1 MRKVFLLVGCA
12 IAVYLA
18 FTAFS
23 VHMAAHERNQLAA
36 IRDVYF
42 PVLQH
47 ADADLIRIDKMEG
60 QYLQAVELGEPES
73 VDKARVIGA
82 EAQADLAEIGRIY
95 RERAPDIMALR
106 RQLDRYQEL
115 AERNAAAMLAHSA
128 LDERSVLYMN
138 RSLTQLRSNLRAFR
152 ESSFRSFTDTLA
164 ETQGEAES
172 GSVMGLA
179 LGAMNLCFMGVLVY
193 FIRNN
198 MRMMTVIAEQNST
211 LELRVAERTAE
222 LSRKNA
228 DINAMLQ
235 NMKLGVA
242 TVVPGNRIH
251 PEYSAYLRTIV
262 DEADLAGRGVLEA
275 VFGHSDLGI
284 DSKDQLSAALAA
296 ILGEDAMMFEFNGHL
311 LPRETLI
318 GTPSGGERIVQ
329 LEWNPII
336 NESGIVEKM
345 LLIAQDVTHLR
356 DLESRTAKQ
365 KQELDIISKILKVSA
380 GKFNEFTA
388 AARRFTEE
396 NRRLIADT
404 TKPDAE
410 TVAAL
415 FRNMHTVKGSARS
428 FDFTQITDAAH
439 IAEQAYDR
447 LRSGGTAGWQPLTL
461 LGDLAAV
468 EDAVARYVAVNED
481 TLGRNGRAA
490 DMLTDRGAFVDN
502 QALSSLKAI
511 AAALPAAERSENV
524 RRLQQAIDGL
534 GFIAMSRLLS
544 GAADTLA
551 SLAKGLGKPPP
562 VVRIQG
568 PDLALTTKFAEIL
581 KICAMHVFSNAMD
594 HGIETPEERA
604 AASKPAQGTL
614 LIETVRHAE
623 AAEIRFCDDGRGLA
637 LHAILAKAVA
647 EGLLAPGGHHLP
659 EAVADLIFRPGMT
672 TAPRLTELSGRG
684 VGLDVV
690 RTFLREQGA
699 TIRVELHPDPAAVGP
714 GAAVSVAGRFFMP
727 FSFVVG
733 VPRDCFHSIESQPS
747 RA

>member
-1 MRKVFLLVGCA
+1 MIQNLTIGPRSALGLGLPGRLAHATATPRHPMRKVFLLVGCA

-73 VDKARVIGA
+73 VDKARVIGT
-82 EAQADLAEIGRIY
+82 EAQTDLAEIGRIY

-115 AERNAAAMLAHSA
+115 AERNVAAMLAHTA

-329 LEWNPII
+329 LEWNPIV

-439 IAEQAYDR
+439 IVASSVR
-447 LRSGGTAGWQPLTL
+447 SSPCRRHLRHCSLKRWPPMPL
-461 LGDLAAV
+461 
-468 EDAVARYVAVNED
+468 
-481 TLGRNGRAA
+481 
-490 DMLTDRGAFVDN
+490 
-502 QALSSLKAI
+502 LSSVHGTDHRRRRHPPAHLRRCRRRRRPPSD
-511 AAALPAAERSENV
+511 ALRRASE
-524 RRLQQAIDGL
+524 
-534 GFIAMSRLLS
+534 SR
-544 GAADTLA
+544 A
-551 SLAKGLGKPPP
+551 S
-562 VVRIQG
+562 V
-568 PDLALTTKFAEIL
+568 
-581 KICAMHVFSNAMD
+581 C
-594 HGIETPEERA
+594 
-604 AASKPAQGTL
+604 
-614 LIETVRHAE
+614 
-623 AAEIRFCDDGRGLA
+623 
-637 LHAILAKAVA
+637 
-647 EGLLAPGGHHLP
+647 
-659 EAVADLIFRPGMT
+659 
-672 TAPRLTELSGRG
+672 
-684 VGLDVV
+684 
-690 RTFLREQGA
+690 
-699 TIRVELHPDPAAVGP
+699 
-714 GAAVSVAGRFFMP
+714 SVAGLLP
-727 FSFVVG
+727 FSTH
-733 VPRDCFHSIESQPS
+733 RCTRKSTCFLPIWWGKPS
-747 RA
+747 